1 MIQAKQLTRVPL
13 ALRQRPGLAVARLVP
28 RASTLN
34 TSNTSQPLQTRGY
47 AQYPFG
53 PGGPNFPPFGPGGG
67 GGGGGG
73 FPPFGGRRFPG
84 GPGGPGGGQPPQQP
98 PGEAAQEKGATL
110 KQFSVDLTALAAKGK
125 LDPVIG
131 RDEEIRRTIQ
141 ILSRRTKSNPMLIGL
156 PGVGKTAIIE
166 GLAQRIVDKEVPE
179 SMQDKRLLSIDLSG
193 LIAGSGVRGEFE
205 SRFKALL
212 KDIDDEAGNVIVF
225 IDEVHTLLSE
235 SGV

>member
-1 MIQAKQLTRVPL
+1 M
-13 ALRQRPGLAVARLVP
+13 P
-28 RASTLN
+28 RASTSALPQLPQVR
-34 TSNTSQPLQTRGY
+34 TY
-47 AQYPFG
+47 ANY
-53 PGGPNFPPFGPGGG
+53 PGGPPGGGGYPPFGPPG

-84 GPGGPGGGQPPQQP
+84 GPGGGQQPPQQP
-98 PGEAAQEKGATL
+98 QEEKGATL
-110 KQFSVDLTALAAKGK
+110 KQFSVDLTELATKGK

-179 SMQDKRLLSIDLSG
+179 SMQGKRLLSIDLSS
-193 LIAGSGVRGEFE
+193 LIAGTGVRGEFE
-205 SRFKALL
+205 NRFKALL
-212 KDIDDEAGNVIVF
+212 KDIDEEAGNVIVF

-235 SGV
+235 